1 MCFCCCCFVFLF
13 VCFSRVCLDLF
24 HAASLF
30 FPQLVDTFVC
40 VVFVVVVV
48 LFVHLF
54 VCCCCMHVCLDLFL
68 AASLFLLIN
77 HS

>member
-1 MCFCCCCFVFLF
+1 MCFVVVVVLFLF
-13 VCFSRVCLDLF
+13 TRVCLDLF

-30 FPQLVDTFVC
+30 LPQLVDTFVC

-54 VCCCCMHVCLDLFL
+54 VCCCCTHVCLDLFL